1 MEQQTGRNVPVF
13 ISRRETAM
21 TDLLSMPI
29 WFFLLSWLIRQV
41 ENGISSSGSG
51 GDNNDLDDEK
61 GGDGNQTEPEEET
74 GGDESVGT
82 EQMEVEPYEPITQ
95 AIKIAIAA
103 FSLLLLG
110 LSISAYKKTSLK
122 RLLYAAVA
130 FGLFSLQMFF
140 DYLEDAVPAFDTPY
154 SDIIFF
160 GITLAILV
168 LFFMAIVRKK

>member
-1 MEQQTGRNVPVF
+1 
-13 ISRRETAM
+13 M

-41 ENGISSSGSG
+41 ESGISPG
-51 GDNNDLDDEK
+51 GDSDLDEE
-61 GGDGNQTEPEEET
+61 GDGNQTEPEEET
-74 GGDESVGT
+74 GGDESIRS
-82 EQMEVEPYEPITQ
+82 EQIEVEPYEPLTQ
-95 AIKIAIAA
+95 VIKIAIAA

-168 LFFMAIVRKK
+168 LFFMAIVRRK

>member
-1 MEQQTGRNVPVF
+1 
-13 ISRRETAM
+13 M

-41 ENGISSSGSG
+41 ENRISGSG
-51 GDNNDLDDEK
+51 GDNDLDEE
-61 GGDGNQTEPEEET
+61 GGDGNQTEPEEEDT
-74 GGDESVGT
+74 GGDESTIGI

-110 LSISAYKKTSLK
+110 LSISAYRKTHIR
-122 RLLYAAVA
+122 RLVYAAVA
-130 FGLFSLQMFF
+130 FGLFSLQLFF
-140 DYLEDAVPAFDTPY
+140 DYLEDAIPAFDTPY

>member
-1 MEQQTGRNVPVF
+1 MEQMEQQTGRNVSVIVPWRAR
-13 ISRRETAM
+13 IM

-41 ENGISSSGSG
+41 ESGISH
-51 GDNNDLDDEK
+51 GDNDLDEE
-61 GGDGNQTEPEEET
+61 GDGNQTEPEEET
-74 GGDESVGT
+74 GGDESTGI

-110 LSISAYKKTSLK
+110 LSISAYRKTHIR
-122 RLLYAAVA
+122 RLVYAAVA
-130 FGLFSLQMFF
+130 FGLFSLQLFF

>member
-1 MEQQTGRNVPVF
+1 
-13 ISRRETAM
+13 M

-41 ENGISSSGSG
+41 ENGISGSG
-51 GDNNDLDDEK
+51 GDNDLDEE
-61 GGDGNQTEPEEET
+61 GGDGNQTEPEEEDT
-74 GGDESVGT
+74 GGDESTIGI

-110 LSISAYKKTSLK
+110 PSISAYRKTHIR
-122 RLLYAAVA
+122 RLVYAAVA
-130 FGLFSLQMFF
+130 FGLFSLQLFF
-140 DYLEDAVPAFDTPY
+140 DYLEDAIPAFDTPY